1 MIAAVIAVYV
11 LYAFIALLLIR
22 LIIGYVTM
30 FARSWRPAGV
40 MAAVLEITYS
50 MTDPPL
56 RALQRVIPP
65 LRLGRVAVDLSYIV
79 LFIAAYVLLG
89 VVSNYT

>member
-11 LYAFIALLLIR
+11 LYVFIGLLFIR
-22 LIIGYVTM
+22 LIISYVTM
-30 FARSWRPAGV
+30 FARNWRPAGV
-40 MAAVLEITYS
+40 VAAVLEITYS
-50 MTDPPL
+50 ATDPPL

-65 LRLGRVAVDLSYIV
+65 LRLGRVAVDLSFIV

>member
-11 LYAFIALLLIR
+11 LWAFIALLFIR
-22 LIIGYVTM
+22 LIISYVTM
-30 FARSWRPAGV
+30 FARNWRPAGV
-40 MAAVLEITYS
+40 MAAVLEVTYS
-50 MTDPPL
+50 ATDPPL

-65 LRLGRVAVDLSYIV
+65 LRLGRVAIDLSFIV

>member
-1 MIAAVIAVYV
+1 
-11 LYAFIALLLIR
+11 
-22 LIIGYVTM
+22 
-30 FARSWRPAGV
+30 

-50 MTDPPL
+50 ATDPPL

-65 LRLGRVAVDLSYIV
+65 LRLGRVAIDLSFIV